1 MRIGIDMTYEEREIK
16 LYVRDLEALAS
27 RVEICG
33 ADLVR
38 ERVFERNV
46 RLDTADHRLQNEGRL
61 LRLRKDD
68 RAAVTYKADAHMEGG
83 IVSRTEIELNVDNF
97 EVAQKLFEAL
107 GYRKTVVYEKY
118 RRVYKLGDVLVML
131 DELPF
136 GDFVEIE
143 APNNILIDG
152 MAQMLGLNV
161 EYGIRT
167 NYLGL
172 FEMLKLK
179 QTLKFKDLTFE
190 NFQHLEITQD
200 DLGVEPADA

>member
-1 MRIGIDMTYEEREIK
+1 MTYEEREIK
-16 LYVRDLEALAS
+16 LYLNDLDALAS

-38 ERVFERNV
+38 GRVFERNI
-46 RLDTADHRLQNEGRL
+46 RLDTADSRLQNEGRL

-68 RAAVTYKADAHMEGG
+68 RAAVTYKADASMEGG

-161 EYGIRT
+161 DLGIRT

-172 FEMLKLK
+172 FEVLKLK
-179 QTLKFKDLTFE
+179 QNFKFDDLTFE
-190 NFQHLEITQD
+190 NFQHLVITQD

>member
-1 MRIGIDMTYEEREIK
+1 MDMTYEEREIK
-16 LYVRDLEALAS
+16 LYLNDLDALAS

-38 ERVFERNV
+38 GRVFERNI
-46 RLDTADHRLQNEGRL
+46 RLDTADSRLQNEGRL

-68 RAAVTYKADAHMEGG
+68 RAAVTYKADASMEGG

-161 EYGIRT
+161 DLGIRT

-172 FEMLKLK
+172 FEVLKLK
-179 QTLKFKDLTFE
+179 QNFKFDDLTFE
-190 NFQHLEITQD
+190 NFQHLVITQD

>member
-1 MRIGIDMTYEEREIK
+1 M
-16 LYVRDLEALAS
+16 
-27 RVEICG
+27 
-33 ADLVR
+33 
-38 ERVFERNV
+38 
-46 RLDTADHRLQNEGRL
+46 

-107 GYRKTVVYEKY
+107 GYRKMVVYEKY

-161 EYGIRT
+161 DLGIRT

-179 QTLKFKDLTFE
+179 QTLKFEDLTFE
-190 NFQHLEITQD
+190 NFQNLAITPA

>member
-1 MRIGIDMTYEEREIK
+1 MTYEEREIK

-38 ERVFERNV
+38 ERVFERNI

-179 QTLKFKDLTFE
+179 QTLKFEDLTFE
-190 NFQHLEITQD
+190 NFQNLAITPA

>member
-1 MRIGIDMTYEEREIK
+1 MTYEEREIK
-16 LYVRDLEALAS
+16 LYVQNLVALAS
-27 RVEICG
+27 RVEMCG

-38 ERVFERNV
+38 GRVFERNI
-46 RLDTADHRLQNEGRL
+46 RLDTPDRKLQNEGRL

-68 RAAVTYKADAHMEGG
+68 NAVITYKANARMEGG

-107 GYRKTVVYEKY
+107 GYRKTVMYEKY

-179 QTLKFKDLTFE
+179 QTLKFEDLTFE

-200 DLGVEPADA
+200 DLGVEPADV